1 MYLTIQ
7 QNISTV
13 KQKISVDNIFSVC
26 HIKSAPEI
34 DPESQRI
41 KGWPFLGGAGQ
52 PDRRDMNIGIE
63 ILMVM
68 MTVDIAAIAVLI
80 GHCTKKILAAIEELK
95 ESK

>member
-1 MYLTIQ
+1 
-7 QNISTV
+7 
-13 KQKISVDNIFSVC
+13 VC
-26 HIKSAPEI
+26 HIESAPEI

-68 MTVDIAAIAVLI
+68 VTVDFAVIVLAIGCGI
-80 GHCTKKILAAIEELK
+80 KQILAAIEELK